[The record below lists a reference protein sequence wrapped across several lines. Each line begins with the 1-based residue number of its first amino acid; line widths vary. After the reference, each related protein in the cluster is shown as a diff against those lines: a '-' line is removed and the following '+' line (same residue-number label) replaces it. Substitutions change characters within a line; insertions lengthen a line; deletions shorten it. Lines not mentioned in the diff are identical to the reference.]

1 MAAQRKN
8 VILIT
13 IDVLRKD
20 MLGCYGND
28 KGLTP
33 FIDSLAEKSIRFTR
47 MQATGPYT
55 QASFPGLLTSS
66 YYLEYGK
73 PARLSTKRT
82 LVSEGL
88 KKGGITTVGFHSNP
102 YLSEAA
108 GWNRGWD
115 VFYDSMHDDVEPML
129 PYVRGDKINEKTIKW
144 LNAYV
149 RGDYKLFFLWVH
161 YMDVHE
167 PYVPEREFVDMVYP
181 EISMNKE
188 AMFELFKTFLAK
200 QNVSNLEKVEILKK
214 LYEIHVREVDLY
226 LETLFKALEDKGV
239 LKDSVVIITSDHGDE
254 FNEHGGLSHRD
265 KMYSELIDT
274 PLFIYGTGKSG
285 ECDALVSNV
294 DISPTIAHLFG
305 ADPAPNWEGRS
316 LLPLDQISPKGCF
329 GEAIDQKSKKGGDMD
344 RDIYFY
350 REGDLK
356 IIYRPVENRW
366 ELYDIAADPTE
377 KNNVIDSHPRAEEM
391 KTVLKPRARRWSNGG
406 AVGGGAAGRPR
417 RPGRGM
423 GLGGRR

>member
-1 MAAQRKN
+1 MVVQRKN

-33 FIDSLAEKSIRFTR
+33 FIDSLAEKSTLFTR

-55 QASFPGLLTSS
+55 QASFPGILTSS

-73 PARLSTKRT
+73 PTRLSTKRT
-82 LVSEGL
+82 IVSEVL

-115 VFYDSMHDDVEPML
+115 VFYDSMQDDVEPML
-129 PYVRGDKINEKTIKW
+129 PYIRGEKINEKTIKW
-144 LNAYV
+144 LNSYV
-149 RGDYKLFFLWVH
+149 EGDYKPFFLWVH

-181 EISMNKE
+181 EISMNKD
-188 AMFELFKTFLAK
+188 AMFDLFKNYIIK
-200 QNVSNLEKVEILKK
+200 QNVSNPEKVQLLKQ
-214 LYEIHVREVDLY
+214 LYEIHVREADTYV
-226 LETLFKALEDKGV
+226 ETLFKALEDKGV

-274 PLFIYGTGKSG
+274 PLFIYGTGRNG

-294 DISPTIAHLFG
+294 DISPTITHLFG

-316 LLPLDQISPKGCF
+316 FLPLDQSSPKGCF

-350 REGDLK
+350 REEDLK
-356 IIYRPVENRW
+356 IIYRPIENRW
-366 ELYDIAADPTE
+366 EMYDLQVDPSE
-377 KNNVIDSHPRAEEM
+377 QNNIVDSHPRAEEM
-391 KTVLKPRARRWSNGG
+391 KAILKPRARRWSTDRP
-406 AVGGGAAGRPR
+406 GGGGGRPR
-417 RPGRGM
+417 RPGRGRVF
-423 GLGGRR
+423 GARK